1 MENFFFPLWSFQ
13 NLLIAKLSAYG
24 FDRNALKL
32 IYDYLSEG
40 SQNSKVGVSFTA
52 YLDITYGEPQES
64 ILGLMLFNRDLCNLF
79 FEDYSFDIVNFADGI
94 TAYGCGPTIN
104 EVMNTIEITPEKMF
118 EWFNF
123 NNMKA
128 SASK

>member
-1 MENFFFPLWSFQ
+1 MVFL

-32 IYDYLSEG
+32 IYDYLSER
-40 SQNSKVGVSFTA
+40 SQNSKLGVSFTA
-52 YLDITYGEPQES
+52 YLDITYGEPQGS
-64 ILGLMLFNRDLCNLF
+64 ILGPMLFNRDLCNLF
-79 FEDYSFDIVNFADGI
+79 FEDYGFDIGNFADHI
-94 TAYGCGPTIN
+94 TPYGCGPTIN
-104 EVMNTIEITPEKMF
+104 EVMNTIEITPAKMF

-128 SASK
+128 SAFK

>member
-1 MENFFFPLWSFQ
+1 MVFL

-32 IYDYLSEG
+32 IYDYLSER

-52 YLDITYGEPQES
+52 YVDITYGEPQGS
-64 ILGLMLFNRDLCNLF
+64 ILAPMLFNKDLCNLF
-79 FEDYSFDIVNFADGI
+79 FEDYSFYIGNFADDI
-94 TAYGCGPTIN
+94 TPYGCGPTIN
-104 EVMNTIEITPEKMF
+104 EVMNTIEITPAKMF

-128 SASK
+128 SAFK

>member
-32 IYDYLSEG
+32 IYDYLSER

-118 EWFNF
+118 E
-123 NNMKA
+123 
-128 SASK
+128 

>member
-1 MENFFFPLWSFQ
+1 M
-13 NLLIAKLSAYG
+13 I
-24 FDRNALKL
+24 
-32 IYDYLSEG
+32 DYLSEG

-52 YLDITYGEPQES
+52 YLDFAYGEPQGS
-64 ILGLMLFNRDLCNLF
+64 ILGSMLFNRDLCNLF
-79 FEDYSFDIVNFADGI
+79 FEDYSFDIVNFADHI
-94 TAYGCGPTIN
+94 TAYGCGSTIN

-123 NNMKA
+123 NNMKT

>member
-1 MENFFFPLWSFQ
+1 
-13 NLLIAKLSAYG
+13 
-24 FDRNALKL
+24 
-32 IYDYLSEG
+32 
-40 SQNSKVGVSFTA
+40 
-52 YLDITYGEPQES
+52 
-64 ILGLMLFNRDLCNLF
+64 MLFNRDLCNLF
-79 FEDYSFDIVNFADGI
+79 FEDYSFDIGYFADDI
-94 TAYGCGPTIN
+94 TPYGCGPTIN